1 MTARSN
7 WAFASPCSAAL
18 RTPDKVAA
26 SDTFF
31 HSTAFRLWNHQA
43 IEAPDTAT
51 MHTRGTLILAND
63 VIAPTEAW
71 RSPKKECYHL
81 KWYLQSRGVVA
92 PRCYGDFNLAC
103 VTSWH
108 TDILDG
114 ECKNLWLER
123 IIRKRPT
130 LKKSKGE
137 NGSSPWT
144 TSWRRAALNG

>member
-18 RTPDKVAA
+18 RTRDKVAA

-31 HSTAFRLWNHQA
+31 TAFRLCSHQA

-71 RSPKKECYHL
+71 RFPKKECYHL

-92 PRCYGDFNLAC
+92 PLCSGILTSHVSLLGTPISLMGNLRIYGSN
-103 VTSWH
+103 
-108 TDILDG
+108 
-114 ECKNLWLER
+114 E
-123 IIRKRPT
+123 
-130 LKKSKGE
+130 
-137 NGSSPWT
+137 SSGNA
-144 TSWRRAALNG
+144 RR